1 RPLRGFFG
9 YFNVGFDKLARGYGW
24 LASRVVRYVVIM
36 LVVYAGIIAFGLNE
50 FRKTPIGFIPALDR
64 GYLIVVAQ
72 LPPGAALSR
81 TDAVQRRIVDTAL
94 KTPGVIGAMNIV
106 GFSGATFTNA
116 PNAGAAFLVLD
127 TFEKRS
133 KDPNQSAAGIQRA
146 LFGRLASVQD
156 ALVLVVLPPPVAGI
170 GNAGGFRMM
179 LEDRAGRGAA
189 AL

>member
-1 RPLRGFFG
+1 
-9 YFNVGFDKLARGYGW
+9 
-24 LASRVVRYVVIM
+24 M

-72 LPPGAALSR
+72 LPPGASLAR
-81 TDAVQRRIVDTAL
+81 TDEVQRRIVDIAL
-94 KTPGVIGAMNIV
+94 KMPGVIGAVNIV

-127 TFEKRS
+127 SFEKRA

-146 LFGRLASVQD
+146 LFGKLASIQE
-156 ALVLVVLPPPVAGI
+156 AHGL
-170 GNAGGFRMM
+170 
-179 LEDRAGRGAA
+179 RGAA
-189 AL
+189 AAGAGHRQRRRLPHDHRGPRRPRARRRCRTRPTP